1 MRTGQPILVTSNEDT
16 KQSVTMHNSKLTHI
30 IALMD
35 EVECLKDEI
44 RPSGTGHIYTTI
56 STLENRIKRLRKQ
69 LEQENED
76 DC

>member
-1 MRTGQPILVTSNEDT
+1 MRTGQPILVTNNEDT

>member
-1 MRTGQPILVTSNEDT
+1 MRTGQPILVTNNEDT
-16 KQSVTMHNSKLTHI
+16 KQSVTIHNSKLTHI

-35 EVECLKDEI
+35 EVECLKGEI

>member
-35 EVECLKDEI
+35 EVECLKGEI
-44 RPSGTGHIYTTI
+44 RSSGTGHFYTTI